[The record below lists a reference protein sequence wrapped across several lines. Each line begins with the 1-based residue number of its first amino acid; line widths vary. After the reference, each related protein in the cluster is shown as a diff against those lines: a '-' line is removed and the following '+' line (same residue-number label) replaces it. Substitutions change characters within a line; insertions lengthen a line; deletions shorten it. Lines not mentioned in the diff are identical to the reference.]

1 MKRGDVYFADLNP
14 VKGSE
19 QAGGRPVIIYEADKL
34 LDIPT
39 KQTVVIIPL
48 TKNLKRAKLPTC
60 VFVPYPEGGLKR
72 DSVALC
78 HQIRALDKS
87 GIGNYWGTLPASRM
101 EEIDKAMLF
110 TTGIKI

>member
-1 MKRGDVYFADLNP
+1 MKRGDVYYANLDP

-19 QAGGRPVIIYEADKL
+19 QAGGRPVIIYEADIL
-34 LDIPT
+34 LDIPA
-39 KQTVVIIPL
+39 KQTVVIIPF
-48 TKNLKRAKLPTC
+48 TKNLKRAKSPTC
-60 VFVPYPEGGLKR
+60 VLVPYPEGGLKC

-87 GIGNYWGTLPASRM
+87 GLGNYWGTLPENRM
-101 EEIDKAMLF
+101 TEIDKAVLF